1 MWNRSWPTLLAM
13 LSDADA
19 TNVLRALDAL
29 DELETAA
36 LKLVRAELACG
47 PVIDGLV
54 ADPLTEGSR
63 IDLLCL
69 ADTVAADLLSVVGR
83 SRSLRT
89 MVETAPASSARDAL
103 AEHLAGSDSA

>member
-1 MWNRSWPTLLAM
+1 M
-13 LSDADA
+13 LSDAEA
-19 TNVLRALDAL
+19 TNLLRALDAL
-29 DELETAA
+29 DELEKAA

-47 PVIDGLV
+47 HVIDGLV

-83 SRSLRT
+83 SHSLRN
-89 MVETAPASSARDAL
+89 MVDAAPASSARDAL
-103 AEHLAGSDSA
+103 AAHLAGSGST

>member
-1 MWNRSWPTLLAM
+1 MCWLWPTLWTM
-13 LSDADA
+13 LSDAEA

-29 DELETAA
+29 DELEAAA

-47 PVIDGLV
+47 PAIDGLV

-69 ADTVAADLLSVVGR
+69 IDTVAADLLSVVGR
-83 SRSLRT
+83 SRSLRK
-89 MVETAPASSARDAL
+89 MVDAAPASSARDAL
-103 AEHLAGSDSA
+103 AAHLAGSDST

>member
-1 MWNRSWPTLLAM
+1 MAM
-13 LSDADA
+13 LSDTDA

-89 MVETAPASSARDAL
+89 MVEAAPASSARDAL
-103 AEHLAGSDSA
+103 ALHLAGSDST

>member
-1 MWNRSWPTLLAM
+1 M

-89 MVETAPASSARDAL
+89 MVETAPASSVRDAL